1 MHLNMLKFKKRLMHT
16 GSQPKMR
23 RADLIRKCKL
33 IIPCFLCIISARAQ
47 EITRRHVDSL
57 LLQKEVAGTAAER
70 LSSVLQLAEFFSQLR
85 HPNPAQLDSASY
97 FINRAEQLN
106 HRSPQTE
113 INFRIALIRSAFY
126 KSKGEPKAGR
136 ALLEQTIQEIKQA
149 HNWVLLGK
157 AYFELSEYYSQDFL
171 QQTMVTRINY
181 LNLAVSAFERTDH
194 LVELARCY
202 RLLAD
207 LHQMMNNYTL
217 AFSEAKKALGY
228 YNQAHY
234 TETQGLYALLGRLFY
249 TQGDYRTAISYE
261 LTALRLATASSAD
274 NVRLIC
280 QINNNLGYDF
290 IKLGENQ
297 KAITYFSRALEIA
310 KTEKDNATVYLLAG
324 NIVDVYLRM
333 NQPQKAKAFLNQIV
347 QKFAY
352 PSGKLYE
359 GGDEVSQTYLKIY
372 LALKQYDIAKRYCDE
387 LIRQTNNPNLNIYA
401 RSSYYELIIKYYTA
415 TAGFAE
421 ALKYLK
427 LNQNVLKKIGNDN
440 DLGTNEILWFHLD
453 TAQRQYQS
461 AIYHLI
467 SANTIKDSIFNSTK
481 SKQIEQLQIDYGT
494 RQKEAQIALLNEKSK
509 FEQANLRQAN
519 QVKNLTI
526 GAIFLLL
533 IIAILLFR
541 QNLHKQKNNEVVTSK
556 NILLE
561 DLLSQK
567 EWLLKEV
574 HHRVKNNL
582 QIVMSILNTQS
593 AYLQNDVALE
603 AIRGSQHRVNAIA
616 LLHQKLY
623 SGTTAA
629 LVSMPAYIA
638 ELIDYLS
645 DSFVTSFRKIK
656 IRQILEPLSLDP
668 ALAVPIGLI
677 LNEAITNAIKYA
689 FDPDGGEI
697 LVSLFVADN
706 GEAILKVSDTGR
718 GLPPDFDFCQAN
730 SLGMEMMKALGK
742 QLKGKFAIEN
752 THGVTLMITFP
763 IEQNHLEVFEE
774 RNYLSTDQ
782 EVNS

>member
-1 MHLNMLKFKKRLMHT
+1 MHPC
-16 GSQPKMR
+16 SQPKMK
-23 RADLIRKCKL
+23 RADMIRKCTL
-33 IIPCFLCIISARAQ
+33 IALCLLFVISVNAQ

-57 LLQKEVAGTAAER
+57 LLQKSPSRPDANPIN
-70 LSSVLQLAEFFSQLR
+70 SMLQLAEFFSHLR
-85 HPNPAQLDSASY
+85 HPSPEQLDSASY
-97 FINRAEQLN
+97 FINQAERLN
-106 HRSPQTE
+106 RSTPQAE

-126 KSKGEPKAGR
+126 KSKGELKSGR
-136 ALLEQTIQEIKQA
+136 TLLEQTIQDIKQA
-149 HNWVLLGK
+149 HNWPLLGK

-171 QQTMVTRINY
+171 QQTMVSRIHC
-181 LNLAVSAFERTDH
+181 LNQAVNAFERTNN

-217 AFSEAKKALGY
+217 AFDEAKKALKY
-228 YNQAHY
+228 YDQAHY
-234 TETQGLYALLGRLFY
+234 TETQGLYALLGRLYY
-249 TQGDYRTAISYE
+249 TQGDYKTAINYQ
-261 LTALRLATASSAD
+261 LKALQIATASNAD

-290 IKLGENQ
+290 MKLGDNQ
-297 KAITYFSRALEIA
+297 KAINYFSRALEIA
-310 KTEKDNATVYLLAG
+310 KSEKDNATIYLLAG

-333 NQPQKAKAFLNQIV
+333 KQPQKAKAFLTQV
-347 QKFAY
+347 TQKFAY

-372 LALKQYDIAKRYCDE
+372 LALKQYDMAKRYCDE
-387 LIRQTNNPNLNIYA
+387 LIRQTNNPNLNLYA

-415 TAGFAE
+415 TAGFTE

-427 LNQNVLKKIGNDN
+427 LNQSLLKKIGNDN
-440 DLGTNEILWFHLD
+440 DLGTNETLWFGLD
-453 TAQRQYQS
+453 TSRRQYQS

-467 SANTIKDSIFNSTK
+467 SANTIKDSIFSSTK
-481 SKQIEQLQIDYGT
+481 SKQIEQLQIEYET
-494 RQKEAQIALLNEKSK
+494 RQKEIQIALLNQKSK
-509 FEQANLRQAN
+509 FEQDNLKQAN

-533 IIAILLFR
+533 VIAGLLFR
-541 QNLHKQKNNEVVTSK
+541 QNVHKQKSNEVITSK
-556 NILLE
+556 NVLLE
-561 DLLSQK
+561 DLLLQK

-623 SGTTAA
+623 SSTTSA
-629 LVSMPAYIA
+629 LVSMPAYIG

-645 DSFVTSFRKIK
+645 DSFDTSFRHIK
-656 IRQILEPLSLDP
+656 IRQVLNPLNLDP
-668 ALAVPIGLI
+668 AMAVPIGLI

-689 FDPDGGEI
+689 FDHNGGEI
-697 LVSLFVADN
+697 VVSLFTWNSDYAV
-706 GEAILKVSDTGR
+706 LKVSDDGR
-718 GLPPDFDFCQAN
+718 GLPPGFDLNKAN

-742 QLKGKFAIEN
+742 QLKGKFTVEN
-752 THGVTLMITFP
+752 TRGVTLMITFP
-763 IEQNHLEVFEE
+763 IEQSRVEIYEE
-774 RNYLSTDQ
+774 KDYFFD
-782 EVNS
+782 